1 MLCSLPLGKEMDILD
16 MPGLSNK
23 IISPIVIHL
32 MKKCDSNVFTAYK
45 IIICTNNFCVP
56 DLV

>member
-32 MKKCDSNVFTAYK
+32 IKKYDSNVFTACK
-45 IIICTNNFCVP
+45 IIIGTNNFCVP